1 MENRENMNR
10 ENMIT
15 NLILSKD
22 DIENS
27 IINLNR
33 VLKSIA
39 LTDGYSE
46 EDRDNMRFIAYSIS
60 QLEDISCIIEALE

>member
-22 DIENS
+22 GVENS

-60 QLEDISCIIEALE
+60 QLEDISRIIEALE